1 MVEVDTVR
9 VRVAQIPRPGR
20 DDERPSSGRAFVL
33 PHADCRVLSGGGV
46 ADATTV
52 PPGAVL
58 LRGAVHSMHFGGIV
72 AVAGIMAMA
81 AWR

>member
-1 MVEVDTVR
+1 M
-9 VRVAQIPRPGR
+9 
-20 DDERPSSGRAFVL
+20 L